1 MRVPENA
8 SMSKRIMACPFV
20 CHLLPFVCITK
31 PIIIPFIGLNIPFV
45 RNKGFTLIELV
56 ITMTVVGILAAIAV
70 PSYQGFLNSN
80 RLTAA
85 TNEFV
90 GDISLARVEAMKRQ
104 GGSAGTG
111 QVVVCVSTSG
121 TSCAASPATWA
132 SGWISFWDQNGDSS
146 FNPNP
151 PDNDVLLKIHESMP
165 SNMTTVT
172 LPNGTEVLLAF
183 NRLGALT
190 TPMTSIQI
198 TNTKINQN
206 RLICLSGGTGRTMIA
221 QQGAACP

>member
-1 MRVPENA
+1 MRHLEKTSPNY
-8 SMSKRIMACPFV
+8 RHMAYPFV
-20 CHLLPFVCITK
+20 CLFMPFVCTIN
-31 PIIIPFIGLNIPFV
+31 PIVTPFIGINIPFV

-70 PSYQGFLNSN
+70 PSYQGFINSN

-85 TNEFV
+85 TNEFM
-90 GDISLARVEAMKRQ
+90 GDISFARVESMKRQ
-104 GGSAGTG
+104 AGNTGKG
-111 QVVVCVSTSG
+111 QVVVCVSTNG
-121 TSCAASPATWA
+121 TSCAASPATWT
-132 SGWISFWDQNGDSS
+132 SGWISFWDQDGDNS
-146 FNPNP
+146 FNTANG
-151 PDNDVLLKIHESMP
+151 DVLLKIHDSLS

-183 NRLGALT
+183 NRLGVLL
-190 TPMTSIQI
+190 TPMTSLQI

-206 RLICLSGGTGRTMIA
+206 RLICLSGGTGRAMIA

>member
-1 MRVPENA
+1 
-8 SMSKRIMACPFV
+8 MAYPFI
-20 CHLLPFVCITK
+20 CHMLPFVCITK
-31 PIIIPFIGLNIPFV
+31 PIIFPFIGLNIPFV
-45 RNKGFTLIELV
+45 RNRGFTLIELV

-70 PSYQGFLNSN
+70 PSYQGFINSN

-104 GGSAGTG
+104 GGSAGIG
-111 QVVVCVSTSG
+111 QVVVCVSTTG

-165 SNMTTVT
+165 NNMTTVT

-206 RLICLSGGTGRTMIA
+206 RLICLSGGTGRPMIA
-221 QQGAACP
+221 QQGVTCP

>member
-1 MRVPENA
+1 
-8 SMSKRIMACPFV
+8 
-20 CHLLPFVCITK
+20 
-31 PIIIPFIGLNIPFV
+31 
-45 RNKGFTLIELV
+45 
-56 ITMTVVGILAAIAV
+56 
-70 PSYQGFLNSN
+70 
-80 RLTAA
+80 
-85 TNEFV
+85 
-90 GDISLARVEAMKRQ
+90 MKRQ
-104 GGSAGTG
+104 AGNAGNG
-111 QVVVCVSTSG
+111 QVVVCVSTTGS
-121 TSCAASPATWA
+121 SCTASPATWA
-132 SGWISFWDQNGDSS
+132 SGWIVFWDQNGDSS
-146 FNPNP
+146 YNPNP
-151 PDNDVLLKIHESMP
+151 PDNDVLLKIHDSLS